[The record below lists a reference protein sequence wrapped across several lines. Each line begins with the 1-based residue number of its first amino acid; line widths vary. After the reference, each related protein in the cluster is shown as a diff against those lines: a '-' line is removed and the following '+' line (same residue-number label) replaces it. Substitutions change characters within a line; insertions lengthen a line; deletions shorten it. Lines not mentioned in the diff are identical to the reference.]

1 MKAQAKSRP
10 LTFRDAMHIKT
21 AQCWLS
27 MGELSHA
34 GEEMRKVRRS
44 SCTHPDF
51 VKLRY
56 TFLRTL
62 HGW

>member
-1 MKAQAKSRP
+1 
-10 LTFRDAMHIKT
+10 MHIKT

-27 MGELSHA
+27 LGELSNA
-34 GEEMRKVRRS
+34 DEDDAEVRRV

>member
-21 AQCWLS
+21 AQSCLS
-27 MGELSHA
+27 IGDLSNA
-34 GEEMRKVRRS
+34 GEEMRKIRRTA
-44 SCTHPDF
+44 CTHPDF
-51 VKLRY
+51 VKVRY
-56 TFLRTL
+56 RFMRML